1 MDPILMV
8 VLIVLISV
16 GAGVVNNYL
25 KLKANS
31 ASDIA
36 SDADFQKVLGEVDRL
51 KERVRVHRWGVD
63 WRAVTVASDERGE
76 RLQRRAV
83 REASG
88 YSGERLEKREQIF

>member
-31 ASDIA
+31 ASDTA

-51 KERVRVHRWGVD
+51 KERVRV
-63 WRAVTVASDERGE
+63 
-76 RLQRRAV
+76 
-83 REASG
+83 
-88 YSGERLEKREQIF
+88 LEKIVTDQERQLSEEIRKLA

>member
-1 MDPILMV
+1 MV

-51 KERVRVHRWGVD
+51 KERVRV
-63 WRAVTVASDERGE
+63 
-76 RLQRRAV
+76 
-83 REASG
+83 
-88 YSGERLEKREQIF
+88 LEKIVTDQERQLSEEIRKLA

>member
-36 SDADFQKVLGEVDRL
+36 SDADFQKVLREVDRL
-51 KERVRVHRWGVD
+51 KERVRV
-63 WRAVTVASDERGE
+63 
-76 RLQRRAV
+76 
-83 REASG
+83 
-88 YSGERLEKREQIF
+88 LEKIVTDQERQLSEEIRKLA